1 MVSAGVPNM
10 AMVNVNNFLNV
21 KDSRW
26 LQLEVCREFQRNKCT
41 RPDTE
46 CKFAHPPPNV
56 EVQNGRVTACYDSIK
71 GRCNREKPPC
81 KYFHPPQ
88 HLKDQLLINGRNHL
102 ALKNAIMTQIQGLS
116 PGTPVVPGTIPIEQI
131 QQHYYPC
138 QHPSPHSRHQEQR
151 TSAHY
156 NVYNSAITPENV
168 PIMFPHNSAP
178 YLAGI
183 PTMSNFNPYIASSP
197 VMAMGMTDGAV
208 ASPINAVVPQQVVP
222 AQKVPRTDRLEAF
235 PGMVPYK
242 RPAGDKSGVPVYQPT
257 GSAAYQQALMQQLG
271 GQSFV
276 PVSCEYGGSVPLA
289 GVGGQAD
296 TQDTTTTA
304 ANNHAAAASSAQPPT
319 SSSSTTSTTTNSPSG
334 KAVYS
339 TSITATNSSSST
351 SSSSSTGGGELVPAS
366 PVPVGPQPSVNVF
379 SYTGYSLSKG
389 LRPQFKP
396 PNSLA
401 PTIMGPMAL
410 SSLGFAHPGMHS
422 APIQGF
428 NYGIGSHMPNINVS
442 PYASSSQQMMSPAM
456 TSSMA
461 GMGLPGMMH
470 GIGGLTAGMGP
481 TVGGIAG
488 LSGLGAS
495 MPLVSPSILMHQNP
509 VSSLYP
515 PQYTALSSNTHYSLA
530 QGGEQPNKRLKTS

>member
-1 MVSAGVPNM
+1 M
-10 AMVNVNNFLNV
+10 
-21 KDSRW
+21 
-26 LQLEVCREFQRNKCT
+26 
-41 RPDTE
+41 
-46 CKFAHPPPNV
+46 
-56 EVQNGRVTACYDSIK
+56 
-71 GRCNREKPPC
+71 
-81 KYFHPPQ
+81 
-88 HLKDQLLINGRNHL
+88 
-102 ALKNAIMTQIQGLS
+102 
-116 PGTPVVPGTIPIEQI
+116 
-131 QQHYYPC
+131 
-138 QHPSPHSRHQEQR
+138 
-151 TSAHY
+151 
-156 NVYNSAITPENV
+156 
-168 PIMFPHNSAP
+168 
-178 YLAGI
+178 
-183 PTMSNFNPYIASSP
+183 
-197 VMAMGMTDGAV
+197 
-208 ASPINAVVPQQVVP
+208 
-222 AQKVPRTDRLEAF
+222 AF

-296 TQDTTTTA
+296 SQDTTA
-304 ANNHAAAASSAQPPT
+304 ANNHAAASSAQHT
-319 SSSSTTSTTTNSPSG
+319 SSSSSTSTTTTTNSPTSG

-339 TSITATNSSSST
+339 TSVTATNSSST

-366 PVPVGPQPSVNVF
+366 PVPMSPHPSVNVF

-389 LRPQFKP
+389 VRPQFKP
-396 PNSLA
+396 PASLA

-410 SSLGFAHPGMHS
+410 SSIGFAHPGLHS
-422 APIQGF
+422 APIPGF

-442 PYASSSQQMMSPAM
+442 PYASSNQQLMTPAM
-456 TSSMA
+456 ASSVA

-470 GIGGLTAGMGP
+470 GIGGLPAGMAS

-495 MPLVSPSILMHQNP
+495 MPLVSPSILMPQSP

>member
-168 PIMFPHNSAP
+168 PIMFP
-178 YLAGI
+178 
-183 PTMSNFNPYIASSP
+183 
-197 VMAMGMTDGAV
+197 
-208 ASPINAVVPQQVVP
+208 
-222 AQKVPRTDRLEAF
+222 AF

>member
-1 MVSAGVPNM
+1 
-10 AMVNVNNFLNV
+10 
-21 KDSRW
+21 
-26 LQLEVCREFQRNKCT
+26 
-41 RPDTE
+41 
-46 CKFAHPPPNV
+46 
-56 EVQNGRVTACYDSIK
+56 
-71 GRCNREKPPC
+71 
-81 KYFHPPQ
+81 
-88 HLKDQLLINGRNHL
+88 
-102 ALKNAIMTQIQGLS
+102 MTQIQGLG
-116 PGTPVVPGTIPIEQI
+116 PGTPVVPGTIPII

-138 QHPSPHSRHQEQR
+138 QHPSAHSRQQEQR

-156 NVYNSAITPENV
+156 SLYNTAISPENV

-183 PTMSNFNPYIASSP
+183 PAMSNFNPYIASSP
-197 VMAMGMTDGAV
+197 VMTMGMTDGAV
-208 ASPINAVVPQQVVP
+208 ASPINAVVSQQVVP
-222 AQKVPRTDRLEAF
+222 AQKVPRTDRLEVCREFQRGACKRPEQECRFAHPPDHVSTTDEGTVTVCMDAIKSRCSRDPCRYFHPPPHLQAQLRASQGRAAHQPVAF

-296 TQDTTTTA
+296 SQDTTA
-304 ANNHAAAASSAQPPT
+304 ANNHAAASSAQHT
-319 SSSSTTSTTTNSPSG
+319 SSSSSTSTTTTTNSPTSG

-339 TSITATNSSSST
+339 TSVTATNSSST

-366 PVPVGPQPSVNVF
+366 PVPMSPHPSVNVF

-389 LRPQFKP
+389 VRPQFKP
-396 PNSLA
+396 PASLA

-410 SSLGFAHPGMHS
+410 SSIGFAHPGLHS
-422 APIQGF
+422 APIPGF

-442 PYASSSQQMMSPAM
+442 PYASSNQQLMTPAM
-456 TSSMA
+456 ASSVA

-470 GIGGLTAGMGP
+470 GIGGLPAGMAS

-495 MPLVSPSILMHQNP
+495 MPLVSPSILMPQSP

>member
-1 MVSAGVPNM
+1 
-10 AMVNVNNFLNV
+10 
-21 KDSRW
+21 
-26 LQLEVCREFQRNKCT
+26 
-41 RPDTE
+41 
-46 CKFAHPPPNV
+46 
-56 EVQNGRVTACYDSIK
+56 
-71 GRCNREKPPC
+71 
-81 KYFHPPQ
+81 
-88 HLKDQLLINGRNHL
+88 
-102 ALKNAIMTQIQGLS
+102 MTQIQGLG
-116 PGTPVVPGTIPIEQI
+116 PGTPVVPGTIPI
-131 QQHYYPC
+131 
-138 QHPSPHSRHQEQR
+138 
-151 TSAHY
+151 
-156 NVYNSAITPENV
+156 
-168 PIMFPHNSAP
+168 HNSAP

-183 PTMSNFNPYIASSP
+183 PAMSNFNPYIASSP
-197 VMAMGMTDGAV
+197 VMTMGMTDGAV
-208 ASPINAVVPQQVVP
+208 ASPINAVVSQQVVP

-296 TQDTTTTA
+296 SQDTTA
-304 ANNHAAAASSAQPPT
+304 ANNHAAASSAQHT
-319 SSSSTTSTTTNSPSG
+319 SSSSSTSTTTTTNSPTSG

-339 TSITATNSSSST
+339 TSVTATNSSST

-366 PVPVGPQPSVNVF
+366 PVPMSPHPSVNVF

-389 LRPQFKP
+389 VRPQFKP
-396 PNSLA
+396 PASLA

-410 SSLGFAHPGMHS
+410 SSIGFAHPGLHS
-422 APIQGF
+422 APIPGF

-442 PYASSSQQMMSPAM
+442 PYASSNQQLMTPAM
-456 TSSMA
+456 ASSVA

-470 GIGGLTAGMGP
+470 GIGGLPAGMAS

-495 MPLVSPSILMHQNP
+495 MPLVSPSILMPQSP